1 MQRTLSALCAVV
13 VMVVLLVV
21 LLGGECRQGC
31 AQQQDT
37 GQYGD
42 QRFLQRV
49 SSSEHPSE
57 RPLCF

>member
-1 MQRTLSALCAVV
+1 
-13 VMVVLLVV
+13 MVVLLVV
-21 LLGGECRQGC
+21 LFGGKCRHGC

-49 SSSEHPSE
+49 SSSERPSE